1 MIDFRLSIFV
11 IIEAIGMDSIP
22 TGKCTAVGKK
32 RLNRKEPG
40 CTPRVCRRRGVYKEG
55 RRNYVDGGV

>member
-1 MIDFRLSIFV
+1 
-11 IIEAIGMDSIP
+11 MDSIP